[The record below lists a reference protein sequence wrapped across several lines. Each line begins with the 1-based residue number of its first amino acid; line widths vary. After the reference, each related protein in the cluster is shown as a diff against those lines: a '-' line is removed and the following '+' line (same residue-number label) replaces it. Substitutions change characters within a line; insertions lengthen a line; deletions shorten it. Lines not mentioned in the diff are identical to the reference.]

1 MTPNSTV
8 VLWREVHE
16 ISDAVCRQF
25 GWSYGKIVPITM
37 PRARYYGECEPCDKC
52 YNAEH
57 IDVANCNEK
66 ILYIRV
72 HQLSNPRKA
81 LAASTIIRTLAHELA
96 HLGVWKHGPAHRE
109 TEREVLVLIGEL
121 GYDMP

>member
-16 ISDAVCRQF
+16 ISDAVCAHF
-25 GWSYGKIVPITM
+25 GWSYGKIVPVTQ

-52 YNAEH
+52 FNTEH
-57 IDVANCNEK
+57 IDEKNCNEK
-66 ILYIRV
+66 ILHIRV

-81 LAASTIIRTLAHELA
+81 LASRTIIHTLAHELA
-96 HLGVWKHGPAHRE
+96 HLGVWAHGPAHRKM
-109 TEREVLVLIGEL
+109 EREVVELIREL
-121 GYDMP
+121 GYDLF